1 MDLARTPP
9 PPYVAVIFSSLRT
22 EGDAGYADMAD
33 RMAQLAARQPGYL
46 GAESA
51 RDAQGFGITV
61 SYWTDAAAVAAWRG
75 HLDHLAAQTLGRE
88 RWYARY
94 AVRVAQVSRACDWE
108 AVGTS

>member
-33 RMAQLAARQPGYL
+33 RMAQLAAGQPGYL

-61 SYWTDAAAVAAWRG
+61 SYWTDTAAVAGWRG
-75 HLDHLAAQTLGRE
+75 QLDHLAAQTLGRE

-94 AVRVAQVSRACDWE
+94 AVRVAQVSRAWDWE

>member
-61 SYWTDAAAVAAWRG
+61 SYWTDDAAVAAWRG

-94 AVRVAQVSRACDWE
+94 AVRVAQVSRAWDWE

>member
-1 MDLARTPP
+1 MDLARTP

-33 RMAQLAARQPGYL
+33 RMAELAARQPGYL

-51 RDAQGFGITV
+51 RDARGFGITV
-61 SYWTDAAAVAAWRG
+61 SCWTDTAAVAAWRG
-75 HLDHLAAQTLGRE
+75 HLDHLAAQTMGRE

-94 AVRVAQVSRACDWE
+94 AVRVAQVGRAWDWE
-108 AVGTS
+108 AVGTP